1 LLAAAL
7 HAQSVDGTLTNSIT
21 HAPIPS
27 VIVTLL
33 GPARYNDT
41 TDETGAFHIDQ
52 VRPGKYVLNIVK
64 AGYVLPLSQRAT
76 FQIDAD
82 TRLSVEMDP
91 LSNVEGRVRY
101 PDGRPAP
108 RAPVWLS
115 GYPNGSAR
123 TGTADAGGHFVFD
136 DVKPGQYLVRAAAA
150 AGDPKAEGEIWAATY
165 FPSSTD
171 AAGAEPIRVA
181 TGISPTVD
189 VRLRSVLARRIRG
202 IVRDET
208 GRPAAGVAVTMR
220 GDDSS
225 STTTAEDGTFDLLTR
240 DGDWRLNAARKDGY
254 IERQG
259 LANITVARH
268 DVENLEIRLALPFS
282 LPFVIDREAPPNGP
296 ARPIPSMLFLTR
308 EDGPLLVHPAGDS
321 IPNLYPGRY
330 RIQALN
336 GGPGMYVESAKLGE
350 VDIYDRAFD
359 LWDGSVPLRVT
370 YKFGAPVVRGVVESG
385 EGARI
390 VVFTADESSE
400 NYQSF
405 TAGRGGSFQFELRP
419 GDYYIVA
426 VERSDASARRI
437 AAERG
442 TKVHLEKGSTTL
454 LNLKIVQ

>member
-1 LLAAAL
+1 
-7 HAQSVDGTLTNSIT
+7 VEGTLTNSIT
-21 HAPIPS
+21 HAPIPA

-64 AGYVLPLSQRAT
+64 AGYVLPLSQHAT
-76 FQIDAD
+76 FQIDGD

-91 LSNVEGRVRY
+91 LSTVEGRVRY

-108 RAPVWLS
+108 RATVWL
-115 GYPNGSAR
+115 GVYPNGAPR
-123 TGTADAGGHFVFD
+123 NAMADAGGHFLFD
-136 DVKPGQYLVRAAAA
+136 DVKPGQYFLCAAAA
-150 AGDPKAEGEIWAATY
+150 SGDPKAEGEIWAATY

-171 AAGAEPIRVA
+171 STGAEPIRVDI
-181 TGISPTVD
+181 GISPMQEI
-189 VRLRSVLARRIRG
+189 RLRSVPARHIRG

-208 GRPAAGVAVTMR
+208 GRPAGGVAVTMR
-220 GDDSS
+220 GDDSP
-225 STTTAEDGTFDLLTR
+225 STTTADDGTFDLLTR
-240 DGDWRLNAARKDGY
+240 DGDWRLTAARKDGY

-259 LANITVARH
+259 LAKVTVARH
-268 DVENLEIRLALPFS
+268 DIENLEIRLALPFS

-296 ARPIPSMLFLTR
+296 ARPVPSMLFLMR
-308 EDGPLLVHPAGDS
+308 EDRPSLVHPAGDT

-336 GGPGMYVESAKLGE
+336 GGPGVYVESTKLGE
-350 VDIYDRAFD
+350 VDVYGRFFD
-359 LWDGSVPLRVT
+359 LWDGSVPLRIT

-400 NYQSF
+400 SYQSF
-405 TAGRGGSFQFELRP
+405 TAGRGGSFQFEVRP

-426 VERSDASARRI
+426 LERIDASATSAGMRRLAI
-437 AAERG
+437 SSG
-442 TKVHLEKGSTTL
+442 TKVHLDKGATVA